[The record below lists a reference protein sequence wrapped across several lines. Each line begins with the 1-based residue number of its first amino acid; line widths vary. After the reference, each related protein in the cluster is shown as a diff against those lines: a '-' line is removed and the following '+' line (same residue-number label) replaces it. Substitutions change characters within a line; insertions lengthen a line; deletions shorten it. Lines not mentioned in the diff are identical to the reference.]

1 MILVGLLVVLTA
13 VAKEAPIMVAVVL
26 LISVSAKTHYMHVLS
41 LLAVVVLMAQ
51 KIKKACMV
59 VALLAAQHLKAME
72 LAVMEEHK
80 RAYLH
85 LLGKPQH
92 NLQAQ
97 LRNLE
102 HMLDL
107 ALVEMV
113 FIALTVTE
121 ELEAV
126 AGMVVVVHIQIVLVT
141 MTVVVAV
148 VRASSGPARMPTAA
162 IYWGRNTT

>member
-1 MILVGLLVVLTA
+1 
-13 VAKEAPIMVAVVL
+13 
-26 LISVSAKTHYMHVLS
+26 
-41 LLAVVVLMAQ
+41 
-51 KIKKACMV
+51 MV
-59 VALLAAQHLKAME
+59 VALLVVQQPQTME
-72 LAVMEEHK
+72 LAVMEERK
-80 RAYLH
+80 QAYLR

-97 LRNLE
+97 LRSLE

-148 VRASSGPARMPTAA
+148 VRASSGQVQTPQAD
-162 IYWGRNTT
+162 IYLALNTI